1 MIQNKEHLMGEKNKI
16 SDALLRFLE
25 MKNSPLVLFVHNN
38 AGKILGSITDG
49 DVRRGLL
56 KGLTLNDCVTQVMC
70 KTFKFIDDLRDHKK
84 IEHFKKMDLKLVPLL
99 DKNGKL
105 KEFLDLTVLRAILP
119 VDAVIMAGGKGVRLS
134 PFTDD
139 TPKPML
145 PLKGKPI
152 IAHNIDRL
160 LLYGIKNIYISVN
173 HLKDQIIDYVSKN
186 YAGHNIYFIEE
197 KEALGTIGSLSLVK
211 KFTYNDV
218 LVMNADLLTT
228 LDYADF
234 FEHYKKNKAKMSVAT
249 FNIRINLPYA
259 VLKTNGSSV
268 KSLEEKPTY
277 THYSNAG
284 IYLLNSSAVSEIPKS
299 KKFDSTDLLEKLVK
313 QKKKV
318 SHFLI
323 CGYWLDIGNAQNYM
337 KAKDDIAHIKF

>member
-1 MIQNKEHLMGEKNKI
+1 MGEKSKI
-16 SDALLRFLE
+16 SDALMRFLA
-25 MKNSPLVLFVHNN
+25 MKNSPLVLFIHSN

-56 KGLTLNDCVTQVMC
+56 NGLTLDDCVTRVMC
-70 KTFKFIDDLRDHKK
+70 KAFRYINDLRDYGKM
-84 IEHFKKMDLKLVPLL
+84 ERFKKMDLKLVPLL

-173 HLKDQIIDYVSKN
+173 HLKEQIIDYVSKN
-186 YAGHNIYFIEE
+186 YAGHNIRFIEE
-197 KEALGTIGSLSLVK
+197 RYPLGTIGSLSLVK
-211 KFTYNDV
+211 KFANEDV

-234 FEHYKKNKAKMSVAT
+234 FAHYKKTRAKMSVAT

-259 VLKTNGSSV
+259 VLRTSGTSV
-268 KSLEEKPTY
+268 KSLEDKPIY
-277 THYSNAG
+277 THDSNAG
-284 IYLLNSSAVSEIPKS
+284 MYLLNGGAVSEIPKE
-299 KKFDSTDLLEKLVK
+299 KKFDSTDLLEKLVAG
-313 QKKKV
+313 KKKV